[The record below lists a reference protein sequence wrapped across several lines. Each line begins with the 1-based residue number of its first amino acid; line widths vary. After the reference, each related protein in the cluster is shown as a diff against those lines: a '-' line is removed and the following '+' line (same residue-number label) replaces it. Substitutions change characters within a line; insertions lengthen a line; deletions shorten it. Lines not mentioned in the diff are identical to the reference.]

1 MAEAND
7 VRHEKEDKY
16 WWRRQNQKSVTAA
29 PSLERGQRCPECEE
43 GILQYDSLF
52 VLTCPRCGYVAESGV
67 CT

>member
-1 MAEAND
+1 MAETD
-7 VRHEKEDKY
+7 DGRHETGQTY
-16 WWRRQNQKSVTAA
+16 WWQSQTQQSVMAS
-29 PSLERGQRCPECEE
+29 PSMEPGQRCPECEE

>member
-1 MAEAND
+1 MAEAD
-7 VRHEKEDKY
+7 DGKHEEEETY
-16 WWRRQNQKSVTAA
+16 WWRRQGQESTIAA
-29 PSLERGQRCPECEE
+29 PSIEQGMRCPECEA